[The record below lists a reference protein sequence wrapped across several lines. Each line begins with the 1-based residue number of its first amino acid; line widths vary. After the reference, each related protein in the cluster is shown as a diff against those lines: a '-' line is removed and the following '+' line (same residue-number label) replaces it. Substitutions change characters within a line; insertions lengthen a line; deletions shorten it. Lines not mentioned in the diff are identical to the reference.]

1 MRPGTTTRS
10 GTTEPVAIKDRRI
23 SPWGFVGLAGMVAML
38 FLYAASGLLA
48 PYWAVGVLLVLWL
61 LMLVVTCRWFMPH
74 PKRTLVMP
82 VVAFVVWI
90 GAISAGGVFL
100 DWTA

>member
-1 MRPGTTTRS
+1 MAIQDRS
-10 GTTEPVAIKDRRI
+10 V
-23 SPWGFVGLAGMVAML
+23 SPWGFVGVAGMVAM
-38 FLYAASGLLA
+38 FFPYAASGLVA

-61 LMLVVTCRWFMPH
+61 AMFVVTCRWFMPH

-82 VVAFVVWI
+82 VVAFAVWI
-90 GAISAGGVFL
+90 GLISAGGVFL